1 MYRRGC
7 ANEGFPDMLILTK
20 FFHERWTYKNSTNSG
35 FFVLYISAYQS
46 TQSEVGGLFLFSET

>member
-1 MYRRGC
+1 MKV
-7 ANEGFPDMLILTK
+7 FLTCSSSQN
-20 FFHERWTYKNSTNSG
+20 FFMKGGPKNSTNSG

>member
-1 MYRRGC
+1 MYKEAS

-20 FFHERWTYKNSTNSG
+20 FFMKAPKNSTNSG